1 MCNYLVHNKAYCSI
15 SSLLDMAY
23 SWLGVVIFDVCV
35 FGLTL
40 WKVSKMRAIHG
51 GIGTIV
57 MRDGK

>member
-1 MCNYLVHNKAYCSI
+1 
-15 SSLLDMAY
+15 MAY

-57 MRDGK
+57 MRDVGKLPFTFSNL